1 MRNLWTRGA
10 GRAAALVVLGVL
22 GLTNVF
28 PLLAIGGG
36 TCITPIP
43 FLAPLGLHLDLLSAV
58 GAPCPEHSFLPGASF
73 GPTVQFFVLL
83 FTTTAVAGAI
93 NLLLAV
99 GLGYWVLRAIK
110 SVHAWVQG
118 RLTPAAPRI
127 LRVLLPR
134 LVVAEPVLL
143 RVGIG
148 LHHPTQR
155 RGPPLTD

>member
-99 GLGYWVLRAIK
+99 GLGYWVLRAVK
-110 SVHAWVQG
+110 AVHEWVQG
-118 RLTPAAPRI
+118 HLAPVAPR
-127 LRVLLPR
+127 VLR
-134 LVVAEPVLL
+134 LVPTRLEVAEPVLL
-143 RVGIG
+143 HVGIG

-155 RGPPLTD
+155 RGPPQSD

>member
-1 MRNLWTRGA
+1 MRNLWSR

-36 TCITPIP
+36 TCLTPIP
-43 FLAPLGLHLDLLSAV
+43 VLAPLGLHLDLLSAAS
-58 GAPCPEHSFLPGASF
+58 APCPEHSFLPGASF

-83 FTTTAVAGAI
+83 FTTTAVAGAL
-93 NLLLAV
+93 NLLLAI

-118 RLTPAAPRI
+118 HLAPAAPR
-127 LRVLLPR
+127 LPRLLLPR

-143 RVGIG
+143 HVGIG